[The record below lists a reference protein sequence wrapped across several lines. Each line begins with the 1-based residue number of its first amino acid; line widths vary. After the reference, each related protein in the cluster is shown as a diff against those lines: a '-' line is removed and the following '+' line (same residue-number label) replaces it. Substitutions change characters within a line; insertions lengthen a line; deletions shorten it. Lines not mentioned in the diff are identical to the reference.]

1 MSDLLFSPAQLGSLT
16 LRNKVVMAPMT
27 RSRAL
32 GNVPGPLI
40 AEYYAQRASAGLII
54 TEGTAPAAS
63 GLGYARIPG
72 LFNAEQVA
80 GWKLVTDAVHAR
92 EGRIFVQ
99 FMHTGRISHDLNLP
113 EGEETVAP
121 SAVAAAGQMWTD
133 QQQMQPHPTPRAL
146 TTAEVKQLVQD
157 FAKAAKLAIEAGF
170 DGVELHAA
178 NGYLLEQFLN
188 PHTNQRTDEYG
199 GSAENRARFVLEVA
213 DATVAAIGAGRTGIR
228 ISPWGTFN
236 DMGTYEGVSDF
247 YEYLATEL
255 QRRNLVYLHLINPET
270 TGAPAASADTVPRIR
285 RAFTNTLILS
295 ADYDAAKAEAE
306 LQSGRADLVAFG
318 RPFISNPDLVE
329 RMQAGA
335 GLAKGDPA
343 TFYAPAPEGFHVG
356 YTDYPA
362 LAESQLA

>member
-1 MSDLLFSPAQLGSLT
+1 MSDKLFSPAQLGPLT
-16 LRNKVVMAPMT
+16 LRNRIIMAPMT
-27 RSRAL
+27 RSRSL
-32 GNVPGPLI
+32 GNVPGPLV
-40 AEYYAQRASAGLII
+40 AEYYGQRASAGLII
-54 TEGTAPAAS
+54 AEGTAPAAN

-72 LFNAEQVA
+72 LFNEEQAA
-80 GWKLVTDAVHAR
+80 GWKLVADAVHAR
-92 EGRIFVQ
+92 DGRIFVQ
-99 FMHTGRISHDLNLP
+99 FMHTGRIGHDLNLP
-113 EGEETVAP
+113 AGAEVVAP

-146 TTAEVKQLVQD
+146 TTAEVKDLVQE
-157 FAKAAKLAIEAGF
+157 FAKAAKLAVEAGL

-188 PHTNQRTDEYG
+188 PHSNQRTDEYG

-213 DATVAAIGAGRTGIR
+213 DAVVAAIGAGRTGLR
-228 ISPWGTFN
+228 LSPWGTFN
-236 DMGTYEGVSDF
+236 DMGTYEGVNEF

-270 TGAPAASADTVPRIR
+270 PDAPAAVAETVPRLR

-295 ADYDAAKAEAE
+295 GDYNATRAEAE
-306 LQSGRADLVAFG
+306 LQSGRADLIGFG

-329 RMQAGA
+329 RMKAGA
-335 GLAKGDPA
+335 ELTQGDQA
-343 TFYAPAPEGFHVG
+343 TFYAPGPEGLHQG

-362 LAESQLA
+362 LAEAQVS